1 MSQAQE
7 PLVTESIEV
16 ACVGSPPKV
25 IREYVGRVATGDEA
39 LSVAVMD
46 SPAGWTEPAQRP
58 EFDEH
63 TIVLSGTLVIHHD
76 GGFTEVKAGQSVT
89 VKAGTRIRYETP
101 EAARYVAVC
110 VPAFSPDTVHR
121 DGESSVH
128 GDEQ

>member
-1 MSQAQE
+1 MSPAQE
-7 PLVTESIEV
+7 PAVAESIEV

-25 IREYVGRVATGDEA
+25 IREFVGRVATGEEGV
-39 LSVAVMD
+39 SVAVMD
-46 SPAGWTEPAQRP
+46 SPAGWTEPAQTP

-63 TIVLSGTLVIHHD
+63 TVVLSGTVLVHHD

-101 EAARYVAVC
+101 EGAQYVAVC

-121 DGESSVH
+121 D
-128 GDEQ
+128 DEAG